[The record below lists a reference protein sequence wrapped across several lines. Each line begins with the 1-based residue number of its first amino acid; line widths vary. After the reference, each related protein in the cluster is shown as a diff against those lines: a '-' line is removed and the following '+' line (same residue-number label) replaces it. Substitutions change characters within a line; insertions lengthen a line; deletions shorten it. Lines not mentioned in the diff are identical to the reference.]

1 MNIKTFLVILI
12 INLILYFICSKNKFL
27 IDKKDK
33 QHKLFAEQ
41 LRVNY
46 LLGGLFFMTYFS
58 VYFFNI
64 KNDYKILFPLFL
76 ILLLGICSDS
86 KILENVK
93 LRFILQIIII
103 LFAIKISNI
112 QIIDTRLLIFNE
124 LLKNNFIS
132 LIFTIFCLMIFVNG
146 VNFIDGINT
155 LAILYLTSIVVVIL
169 CLNYFYGI
177 KLNYNFFLYF
187 LYFLLITI
195 ILNYHGIIF
204 LGDSGAY
211 LLSLVI
217 GANLIEIVNN
227 NNIISP
233 YFIIL
238 LVIYPCFEIL
248 FSIIRR
254 AATYKKTYNADNFH
268 IHQILYKFLKN
279 KNLFNK
285 LNLHLAT
292 SVSINLFL
300 IIFFIIGLIFF
311 NDTKILVTLILI
323 KIFIY
328 SFLYYHLKKINFLIS
343 LELSKEKK

>member
-1 MNIKTFLVILI
+1 MNLNSFLI
-12 INLILYFICSKNKFL
+12 ILVLNFILFFICSRNKIL
-27 IDKKDK
+27 IDKKVK
-33 QHKLFAEQ
+33 NHKLFVGQ
-41 LRVNY
+41 LRENY
-46 LLGGLFFMTYFS
+46 LLGGFFFITYFS
-58 VYFFNI
+58 FYFFYI
-64 KNDYKILFPLFL
+64 KNEYQILFPLFL
-76 ILLLGICSDS
+76 ILFLGVCSDS

-93 LRFILQIIII
+93 LRFILQIIIV
-103 LFAIKISNI
+103 LLALKISNI
-112 QIIDTRLLIFNE
+112 QILDTRLIIFNE

-155 LAILYLTSIVVVIL
+155 LAILYLTSIVIVLL

-187 LYFLLITI
+187 FYFLLITI
-195 ILNYHGIIF
+195 ILNYRGIIF

-211 LLSLVI
+211 LLSFVI
-217 GANLIEIVNN
+217 GMNLIEIVNN

-254 AATYKKTYNADNFH
+254 AAINKKTYDADNFH
-268 IHQILYKFLKN
+268 IHQILYKFLKR
-279 KNLFNK
+279 KNLFNE

-292 SVSINLFL
+292 SIFINLFL

-311 NDTKILVTLILI
+311 KDTKILVTLILI

-328 SFLYYHLKKINFLIS
+328 SFFYYYLKKLIF
-343 LELSKEKK
+343 

>member
-1 MNIKTFLVILI
+1 MNINTFLVILI
-12 INLILYFICSKNKFL
+12 INLIIYFICKKKKIL

-33 QHKLFAEQ
+33 HHKLFVEQ
-41 LRVNY
+41 LRENY
-46 LLGGLFFMTYFS
+46 LLGGIFFMTYFA

-93 LRFILQIIII
+93 LRFILQIILI
-103 LFAIKISNI
+103 LFALKISNI
-112 QIIDTRLLIFNE
+112 QILDTRLLMFNE

-155 LAILYLTSIVVVIL
+155 LAILYLTSIVAVIL
-169 CLNYFYGI
+169 YLNYFYGI

-187 LYFLLITI
+187 FYFLLISI
-195 ILNYHGIIF
+195 VLNYNGIIF

-211 LLSLVI
+211 LLSFVI
-217 GANLIEIVNN
+217 GMHLIEIVNN

-254 AATYKKTYNADNFH
+254 VAISKKTYDADNFH
-268 IHQILYKFLKN
+268 IHQILYKFLKR
-279 KNLFNK
+279 KNLFNE

-292 SVSINLFL
+292 SIFINLFL

-311 NDTKILVTLILI
+311 KDTKILVTLILI

-328 SFLYYHLKKINFLIS
+328 SFFYYYLKKLIF
-343 LELSKEKK
+343 